1 MITVMEVMP
10 MMTVMMV
17 MTYIAQLCPSMA
29 ISGTKGI
36 RAVRAGEETENE
48 RICSKIK
55 NKTCHSVST
64 VPFHLSPCT
73 NAQATATEWKWFTN
87 VPFAS
92 HGDGFLFGA
101 HNLIGEMTG
110 TPNNI
115 VFCHFGSIL
124 LSTQSIATSM

>member
-36 RAVRAGEETENE
+36 RAVGAGKEKENE

-64 VPFHLSPCT
+64 VPFPLTPCT
-73 NAQATATEWKWFTN
+73 NAQATATTTI

-110 TPNNI
+110 TLNNI
-115 VFCHFGSIL
+115 VFWHWQYF
-124 LSTQSIATSM
+124 